1 MPGDGTEKY
10 AIAGL
15 HDADQS
21 WMRDVRS
28 AGRESGVRILPRV
41 MFERFSPDEYLAIFQ
56 VCYSSLRLAGV
67 LLSAK
72 LDSLNKFEIT
82 CHSRTPR

>member
-1 MPGDGTEKY
+1 MVSAIRGRLFQVVPGDGTEKY

-28 AGRESGVRILPRV
+28 AGHESGVRILPRV
-41 MFERFSPDEYLAIFQ
+41 MFERFSADEYLAILQ
-56 VCYSSLRLAGV
+56 VCYSSLRRLRN
-67 LLSAK
+67 S
-72 LDSLNKFEIT
+72 
-82 CHSRTPR
+82 TPLRYLK